1 MVVLQPATTNLLH
14 TTLLPADQQRMLVC
28 AAFSSSAHQ
37 HKQRWKNPFF
47 VDNSLKSQFQNLS
60 FIISTSLAN
69 EEEYSPI
76 EPAPIIHQ
84 PLQKINSEPVKH
96 WRCNTIFCLDQIKYK
111 IYLALDKQRRAVKC
125 EHGLGTICGDEV
137 LGKSSNNILCYCPH
151 NCLNI
156 GTGAGSGKRNCKI
169 KISTEKRTKILHML
183 PRVAVSTVW
192 PSVKLCSGG

>member
-14 TTLLPADQQRMLVC
+14 TTLLPADQQRTFVC

-47 VDNSLKSQFQNLS
+47 VAK
-60 FIISTSLAN
+60 

-96 WRCNTIFCLDQIKYK
+96 WRCNTIFCLDHIKYK
-111 IYLALDKQRRAVKC
+111 IYLALDKQRGAVKC

-156 GTGAGSGKRNCKI
+156 GTGEGSGKRNCKI

-183 PRVAVSTVW
+183 PRVAVSTAW